1 MVALG
6 EEPTSMQTLV
16 VVTQE
21 GDWPLELEGARL
33 ITARQY
39 LMEPEFAALRH
50 AKVFNLCR
58 HYRYQAFG
66 YYVSL
71 VAEARGHKPIPTVM
85 TMQDLRSPA
94 VVRMA
99 SDELEDVIKRGLAA
113 VEGERFSLD
122 VFFGRTASREHE
134 RLASALFRQF
144 TAPFLRARFS
154 RTEQWELDRVSAI
167 PTSAIAD
174 ADRALAFDS
183 AQTFFSR
190 RYRPQ
195 PPTRASRFDLAMLY
209 DPEELTRPSDPDAV
223 ERFAAAADRIGIE
236 VEVIGRADYGRLL
249 EFDALFIRAT
259 TAVNHYTY
267 RFARRAAAEGMVVI
281 DDPNSILRCTNK
293 VFLHELLARRGIPVP
308 ATRIVHRDDAAA
320 AAAALGF
327 PCIVK
332 QPDSSSSLGVFKA
345 DDAGELQPQLDALFK
360 ISDLLLLQE
369 FIPTEF
375 DWRIGVLDR
384 QPLFAAKYFMAAKHW
399 QVLKHEPETGRVR
412 YGRWQVMA
420 LEEVPAE
427 GLELAV
433 RAANLIGDGLYGVDL
448 KQLESGWRVIEVND
462 NPNIEH
468 GVEDLVLKDGLYD
481 RIMQSFLRRLEAAAG
496 VAHRS

>member
-1 MVALG
+1 
-6 EEPTSMQTLV
+6 MQTLV

-345 DDAGELQPQLDALFK
+345 DNAGELQPQLDALFK
-360 ISDLLLLQE
+360 VSDLLLLQE

-384 QPLFAAKYFMAAKHW
+384 RPLFAAKYFMAPKHW

-420 LEEVPAE
+420 LEEVPAD

-462 NPNIEH
+462 NPNVEH

-496 VAHRS
+496 LAHRS

>member
-1 MVALG
+1 
-6 EEPTSMQTLV
+6 MQTLV

-39 LMEPEFAALRH
+39 LMEPEFAALRQ

-360 ISDLLLLQE
+360 VSDLLLLQE

-384 QPLFAAKYFMAAKHW
+384 QPLFAAKYFMAPKHW

>member
-1 MVALG
+1 
-6 EEPTSMQTLV
+6 MQTLV

-39 LMEPEFAALRH
+39 LMEPEFAALRQ

-99 SDELEDVIKRGLAA
+99 SDELEDVIKKGLAGI
-113 VEGERFSLD
+113 EGERFSLD

-154 RTEQWELDRVSAI
+154 RTEEWELDRVSAI

-195 PPTRASRFDLAMLY
+195 PPARASRFDLAMLY

-293 VFLHELLARRGIPVP
+293 VFLHELLARNGIPVP
-308 ATRIVHRDDAAA
+308 ATRIVHRDDAATA
-320 AAAALGF
+320 AAVLGF

-345 DDAGELQPQLDALFK
+345 DDAAALQPQLDALFK
-360 ISDLLLLQE
+360 VSDLLLLQE

-384 QPLFAAKYFMAAKHW
+384 QPLFAAKYFMAPRHW

-420 LEEVPAE
+420 LDAVPAE
-427 GLELAV
+427 GLALAV

-481 RIMQSFLRRLEAAAG
+481 RVMQSFLRRLEAAAG
-496 VAHRS
+496 LAHRS

>member
-1 MVALG
+1 
-6 EEPTSMQTLV
+6 MQTLV

-281 DDPNSILRCTNK
+281 DDPTSILRCTNK

-360 ISDLLLLQE
+360 VSDLLLLQE

-384 QPLFAAKYFMAAKHW
+384 QPLFAAKYFMAPKHW

-462 NPNIEH
+462 NPNVEH

-496 VAHRS
+496 VAHRP

>member
-1 MVALG
+1 
-6 EEPTSMQTLV
+6 MQTLV

-39 LMEPEFAALRH
+39 LMEPEFAALRQ

-345 DDAGELQPQLDALFK
+345 DDAGELQPQLEALFK
-360 ISDLLLLQE
+360 VSDLLLLQE
-369 FIPTEF
+369 FIPTDF

-384 QPLFAAKYFMAAKHW
+384 QPLFAAKYFMAPKHW

-427 GLELAV
+427 GLALAV

-496 VAHRS
+496 LAHRS

>member
-1 MVALG
+1 
-6 EEPTSMQTLV
+6 
-16 VVTQE
+16 
-21 GDWPLELEGARL
+21 
-33 ITARQY
+33 
-39 LMEPEFAALRH
+39 
-50 AKVFNLCR
+50 
-58 HYRYQAFG
+58 
-66 YYVSL
+66 VSL

-345 DDAGELQPQLDALFK
+345 DDAGELQPQLEALFK
-360 ISDLLLLQE
+360 VSDLLLLQE

-384 QPLFAAKYFMAAKHW
+384 QPLFAAKYFMAARHW

-420 LEEVPAE
+420 LEEVPAD

-433 RAANLIGDGLYGVDL
+433 RAANLIGNGLYGVDL
-448 KQLESGWRVIEVND
+448 KQLAGGWRVIEVND
-462 NPNIEH
+462 NPNVEH

-496 VAHRS
+496 VAHRP

>member
-1 MVALG
+1 
-6 EEPTSMQTLV
+6 MQTLV

-21 GDWPLELEGARL
+21 SDWPLKLAGARL
-33 ITARQY
+33 ITAHQY
-39 LMEPEFAALRH
+39 LTDPELISMRH

-58 HYRYQAFG
+58 HYRYQTLG

-71 VAEARGHKPIPTVM
+71 VAEARGHKPLPTVM

-99 SDELEDVIKRGLAA
+99 SDELEEVIQKGLATA
-113 VEGERFSLD
+113 TGDRWSVD
-122 VFFGRTASREHE
+122 VFFGRSTSREHE

-144 TAPFLRARFS
+144 TAPFLRAWFV
-154 RTEQWELDRVSAI
+154 RTDQWELHRVSAI
-167 PTSAIAD
+167 PTSAIAE
-174 ADRALAFDS
+174 ADRKFAFEC
-183 AQTFFSR
+183 ARAFFSR

-195 PPTRASRFDLAMLY
+195 PPAKQSRFDLAILY
-209 DPEELTRPSDPDAV
+209 DPDELTTPSDPSAI
-223 ERFAAAADRIGIE
+223 ERFAVAADKLEIE
-236 VEVIGRADYGRLL
+236 TEVISRADYGRLL

-281 DDPNSILRCTNK
+281 DDPLSILRCTNK

-308 ATRIVHRDDAAA
+308 TTRIVHREDAASVA
-320 AAAALGF
+320 VSMGF

-345 DDAGELQPQLDALFK
+345 DDADQLQQHLALLFK
-360 ISDLLLLQE
+360 TSDLLLLQE
-369 FIPTEF
+369 FVPTEF
-375 DWRIGVLDR
+375 DWRIGILDR
-384 QPLFAAKYFMAAKHW
+384 QPLFAAKYFMAPRHW
-399 QVLKHEPETGRVR
+399 QVIKHESSTGRMR
-412 YGRWQVMA
+412 WGRWEVMA
-420 LEEVPAE
+420 VEDVPKE

-448 KQLESGWRVIEVND
+448 KQINADWRVIEVND
-462 NPNIEH
+462 NPNVEH
-468 GVEDLVLKDGLYD
+468 TVEDLVLKDALYE
-481 RIMQSFLRRLEAAAG
+481 RIMQSFLRRLEKVTG
-496 VAHRS
+496 VAHAP

>member
-1 MVALG
+1 
-6 EEPTSMQTLV
+6 MQTLV

-99 SDELEDVIKRGLAA
+99 SDELEDVIKRAQAA

-167 PTSAIAD
+167 PTSAIAE

-209 DPEELTRPSDPDAV
+209 DPEEITRPSDPDAV

-345 DDAGELQPQLDALFK
+345 ENAGELQPQLDALFK
-360 ISDLLLLQE
+360 VSDLLLLQE

-375 DWRIGVLDR
+375 DWRIGVLDP
-384 QPLFAAKYFMAAKHW
+384 QPLFAAKYFMAPKHW

-412 YGRWQVMA
+412 YGRWQVLA
-420 LEEVPAE
+420 LEEVPAD

-448 KQLESGWRVIEVND
+448 KQLEGGWRVIEVND
-462 NPNIEH
+462 NPNVEH
-468 GVEDLVLKDGLYD
+468 GVEDLALKDGLYD

-496 VAHRS
+496 LAHRS

>member
-1 MVALG
+1 
-6 EEPTSMQTLV
+6 MQTLV

-21 GDWPLELEGARL
+21 SDWPLKLDGARL

-39 LMEPEFAALRH
+39 LGEPEFISMRH

-58 HYRYQAFG
+58 HYRYQALG

-71 VAEARGHKPIPTVM
+71 VAEARGHKPLPTVM

-99 SDELEDVIKRGLAA
+99 SDELDEIIQKSLASA
-113 VEGERFSLD
+113 DGDRCTID
-122 VFFGRTASREHE
+122 VFFGRSTSREHE

-144 TAPFLRARFS
+144 TAPLLRARFV
-154 RTEQWELDRVSAI
+154 RTDQWELHRVSAI
-167 PTSAIAD
+167 PTSAID
-174 ADRALAFDS
+174 DDDRKFAFDCARS
-183 AQTFFSR
+183 FFTR

-195 PPTRASRFDLAMLY
+195 PPTKPSRFDLAILF
-209 DPEELTRPSDPDAV
+209 DPNDVTTPSDPSAI
-223 ERFAAAADRIGIE
+223 ERFAVAADKLEIE
-236 VEVIGRADYGRLL
+236 TEIISRADYGRLL

-281 DDPNSILRCTNK
+281 DDPLSILRCTNK
-293 VFLHELLARRGIPVP
+293 VFLHELLIRNGLPVP
-308 ATRIVHRDDAAA
+308 GTHIVNRDEAAA
-320 AAAALGF
+320 AAAAIGF

-332 QPDSSSSLGVFKA
+332 QPDSSSSLGVFKVDEA
-345 DDAGELQPQLDALFK
+345 DQLREQLESLFK
-360 ISDLLLLQE
+360 ASDLLLLQE

-384 QPLFAAKYFMAAKHW
+384 QPLFAAKYYMAPKHW
-399 QVLKHEPETGRVR
+399 QVLKHEPTTGRMR
-412 YGRWQVMA
+412 WGRWEVMA
-420 LEEVPAE
+420 VEDVPRE
-427 GLELAV
+427 GLDLAV

-448 KQLESGWRVIEVND
+448 KQIDGGWRIIEVND
-462 NPNIEH
+462 NPNVEH
-468 GVEDLVLKDGLYD
+468 SVEDLVLKDALYE
-481 RIMQSFLRRLEAAAG
+481 RIMQSFLRRLEKVTG
-496 VAHRS
+496 VAPQS